1 MAKTLKQAYLE
12 KKLVQFGSTLIK
24 CNQRCENLK
33 TDFIDYSQKQIECKL
48 ISTFCRLLSFLSYRL
63 HVTSTQWIMNFN
75 EGGPNR
81 KCEHSEPNT
90 SLVQFGFANVNLE
103 YSYGCN
109 IHLFFFVTLNKFPV
123 IKKATENQFSN
134 HIYQP

>member
-1 MAKTLKQAYLE
+1 MAKTLKQTYFF
-12 KKLVQFGSTLIK
+12 KKNWFNSEALIK

-33 TDFIDYSQKQIECKL
+33 MDFIDYSQKQIECKL

-81 KCEHSEPNT
+81 KCEH
-90 SLVQFGFANVNLE
+90 
-103 YSYGCN
+103 
-109 IHLFFFVTLNKFPV
+109 
-123 IKKATENQFSN
+123 
-134 HIYQP
+134 